1 MKNIIKIFRWEDTEK
16 VNLFNAEG
24 GVEIS
29 DLFAAFKWENE
40 SVGNAFKV
48 EVDLEIIDEVWR
60 HFLPRESKMLL
71 ERIEHLCRINEGR
84 ELFMAFE
91 IA

>member
-1 MKNIIKIFRWEDTEK
+1 MKNSLKIFRWEED
-16 VNLFNAEG
+16 VRINLFNVEG
-24 GVEIS
+24 EVEVL

-60 HFLPRESKMLL
+60 HFLPREAKVLL
-71 ERIEHLCRINEGR
+71 ERIEHLCQINEGR

>member
-1 MKNIIKIFRWEDTEK
+1 MENLLKIFRWEEETK
-16 VNLFNAEG
+16 INLFEVEG
-24 GVEIS
+24 GVEVS

-60 HFLPRESKMLL
+60 HFLPRESKVLL
-71 ERIEHLCRINEGR
+71 ERIENLCMLNEGR

>member
-1 MKNIIKIFRWEDTEK
+1 MKNVIKIFCWEEEVK
-16 VNLFNAEG
+16 INLFNVEG
-24 GVEIS
+24 GVEVS

-40 SVGNAFKV
+40 SVGNHTKV
-48 EVDLEIIDEVWR
+48 EVDLEIIDEIWR
-60 HFLPRESKMLL
+60 HFLPREAKVLL
-71 ERIEHLCRINEGR
+71 ERIEHLCRINEGC

>member
-1 MKNIIKIFRWEDTEK
+1 MKNSLKIFRWEDTEK
-16 VNLFNAEG
+16 INLFEVKG
-24 GVEIS
+24 DVEVS
-29 DLFAAFKWENE
+29 DLFSAFKWENE

-60 HFLPRESKMLL
+60 HFLPRKAKVLL
-71 ERIEHLCRINEGR
+71 ERIEHLCQINEGR
-84 ELFMAFE
+84 ELFMTFE

>member
-1 MKNIIKIFRWEDTEK
+1 MKNLLKIFRWEED
-16 VNLFNAEG
+16 VRINLFNVEG
-24 GVEIS
+24 EVEVS
-29 DLFAAFKWENE
+29 DLFAAFKYENE

-60 HFLPRESKMLL
+60 HFLPHEAKVLL
-71 ERIEHLCRINEGR
+71 EKIERLCQINEGR

-91 IA
+91 TV

>member
-1 MKNIIKIFRWEDTEK
+1 MKNLLKIFRWEED
-16 VNLFNAEG
+16 VRINLFNVEG
-24 GVEIS
+24 EVEVS
-29 DLFAAFKWENE
+29 DLFAAFKYENE
-40 SVGNAFKV
+40 CVGNAFKV

-60 HFLPRESKMLL
+60 HFLPREAKVLL